1 MAVVIPVATP
11 VTRHHGIT
19 QTNVIAAEPVPS
31 SGHHAA
37 DSQPQAGGT
46 FRLRITTTPG
56 RSYVV
61 EGSTNLLP
69 GSWVQVTNF
78 TATGSLTTVTN
89 TGALLQQPLRFYRA
103 RTP

>member
-1 MAVVIPVATP
+1 MHVYAS
-11 VTRHHGIT
+11 
-19 QTNVIAAEPVPS
+19 EPLP
-31 SGHHAA
+31 
-37 DSQPQAGGT
+37 GGT
-46 FRLRITTTPG
+46 FRLNVTTTPG

-78 TATGSLTTVTN
+78 TATGPLTTVTN
-89 TGALLQQPLRFYRA
+89 TGALLQRPLRFYRA